1 MYPLK
6 LTIMKTLKIILFVF
20 TIFFSIDSLANEK
33 ISLSDAITNKY
44 VTAKI
49 TGAGYINASA
59 SSHYGECIK
68 IELIN
73 LSYTSYDIVLETG
86 RKLVPVVDSVQTMM
100 ITKEMM
106 ISLLPKGTKTVF
118 AYAMCTEKT
127 DKSPNPK
134 RKFKVGEMA
143 EGKLLQLAKLIE
155 KYDYQDNTA
164 QQAVWVITNNSSL
177 VNITSS
183 DSMKVKILK
192 GFLSEQPSTNFKNA
206 SGGTI
211 EGKFTWNMDKL
222 GTISIVVLNESGF
235 EIGEIFSN
243 KKYDK
248 GAQSC
253 NFKYTGCMIE
263 PNKVYKVRLKIQDYT
278 VDELACTSE

>member
-1 MYPLK
+1 M
-6 LTIMKTLKIILFVF
+6 IMKTTKIILV
-20 TIFFSIDSLANEK
+20 IFAILFSLNSIANEK
-33 ISLSDAITNKY
+33 ISLSDAITKKY

-49 TGAGYINASA
+49 TGVGYSNASVSA
-59 SSHYGECIK
+59 HYGECIK
-68 IELIN
+68 IELNN
-73 LSYTSYDIVLETG
+73 LSYSSFDITLETG
-86 RKLVPVVDSVQTMM
+86 RKLVPYVDSVQTMM

-118 AYAMCTEKT
+118 AYAMCIEKT
-127 DKSPNPK
+127 DMSPGPK

-155 KYDYQDNTA
+155 KYNYQDNLA
-164 QQAVWVITNNSSL
+164 QQAVWVITNNSSITNL
-177 VNITSS
+177 TSS
-183 DSMKVKILK
+183 DTLKIKTLK
-192 GFLSEQPSTNFKNA
+192 GFLSEQSSNNFKNT

-211 EGKFTWNMDKL
+211 QGKFTWNMEKL

-235 EIGEIFSN
+235 EIGEILSN

-248 GAQSC
+248 GSQTC
-253 NFKYTGCMIE
+253 NFQYTGCLIE

-278 VDELACTSE
+278 VEELACTSE